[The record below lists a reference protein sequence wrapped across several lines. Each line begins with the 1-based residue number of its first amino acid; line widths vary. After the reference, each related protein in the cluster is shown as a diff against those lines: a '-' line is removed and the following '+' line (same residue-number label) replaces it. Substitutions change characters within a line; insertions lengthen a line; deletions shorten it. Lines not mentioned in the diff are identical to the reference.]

1 MPEWRRSGDSG
12 LETVISGVAPQELE
26 RFKEAYDAH
35 EQAEQGMWLM

>member
-35 EQAEQGMWLM
+35 EQAEPGMWLM